1 MTCLKKRSK
10 GPFKITLL
18 TSSKRGNIFFQSDV
32 FFLNVVTGCGGA
44 ELFDAKLE

>member
-18 TSSKRGNIFFQSDV
+18 TSSKRGNVFFQCDG
-32 FFLNVVTGCGGA
+32 FFNVVTGCGGA